1 MAPTSEEGRAP
12 PPRRASV
19 TTAKEVHFMPSVYQM
34 LAGCRSSGILPT
46 MAYVVVRSDGRFE
59 IRESVS
65 TSAGPRSRTLATFR
79 SLSDEVLVHAEAR
92 ATRPFDRAGVVAR
105 ARAHGVPETPP
116 EPVVR
121 LAWRLLTEL
130 GSGQHLPEVFAEALR
145 GELGSQKAPLPDTIP
160 PLVEWLGATPRERGD
175 TLRDLLRMTDR
186 LPPRRTPAGRR
197 YPRIASS
204 RA

>member
-1 MAPTSEEGRAP
+1 
-12 PPRRASV
+12 
-19 TTAKEVHFMPSVYQM
+19 
-34 LAGCRSSGILPT
+34 
-46 MAYVVVRSDGRFE
+46 MAYVVLRSDGRFE
-59 IRESVS
+59 VRESVS
-65 TSAGPRSRTLATFR
+65 TPAGPRSRTLATFR
-79 SLSDEVLVHAEAR
+79 SLSDDVLAHAEAR
-92 ATRPFDRAGVVAR
+92 ATRPFNRAVVVAR
-105 ARAHGVPETPP
+105 AQAQGVPEAPP

-130 GSGQHLPEVFAEALR
+130 GGGQRLPEVFAEALR
-145 GELGSQKAPLPDTIP
+145 GELGSHNAPLPDTIP